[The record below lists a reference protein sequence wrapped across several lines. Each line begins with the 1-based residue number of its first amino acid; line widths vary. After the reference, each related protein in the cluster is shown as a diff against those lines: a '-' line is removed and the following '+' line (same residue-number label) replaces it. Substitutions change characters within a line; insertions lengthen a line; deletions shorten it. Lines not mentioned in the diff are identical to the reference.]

1 MLTNK
6 ELSEKLNIPIT
17 KIRRNTKE
25 LLGED
30 PVAKR
35 RTGFMRQF
43 TINEG
48 FFVYLG
54 GFLVSHLGMSFEGAR
69 NTLEI
74 LKPWLL
80 LNGLVPAIPK
90 NSIRLGADRKIKGA
104 VRMSLLPSPNDDR
117 IQLFIIS
124 GVADSKPSS
133 DIDSLGRSFS
143 ISENITIEYQISSDE
158 DCDVILL
165 RDPLSGKTVSMR
177 GIPQLIDPL
186 SEETIFTREIP
197 IMDLIENFTRLVTEE
212 TAFDWFLN
220 WRALAE
226 KDPTEAENSIKKFV
240 KEHEKYPSLSELLAI
255 MDIQMD

>member
-6 ELSEKLNIPIT
+6 ELSEKLKIPIT

-35 RTGFMRQF
+35 RTGFKRQF
-43 TINEG
+43 SFNEG

-74 LKPWLL
+74 LKPWLF

-90 NSIRLGADRKIKGA
+90 NSIRLGADRKIT
-104 VRMSLLPSPNDDR
+104 VSLRISLLPSPKDDR
-117 IQLFIIS
+117 IQLFKIS
-124 GVADSKPSS
+124 GVADYNHSS
-133 DIDSLGRSFS
+133 DRDSLGRSFS
-143 ISENITIEYQISSDE
+143 KLEKIIIEYEVSADE
-158 DCDVILL
+158 DSDLIH
-165 RDPLSGKTVSMR
+165 
-177 GIPQLIDPL
+177 LIDPI
-186 SEETIFTREIP
+186 SEEKILTRVIP
-197 IMDLIENFTRLVTEE
+197 IMVLIENFTRLVMGDESS
-212 TAFDWFLN
+212 DWYKN
-220 WRALAE
+220 WKLLAE

-240 KEHEKYPSLSELLAI
+240 KKHKKDPSPSDLLVI
-255 MDIQMD
+255 LGIEMD

>member
-17 KIRRNTKE
+17 KVRRNTKE
-25 LLGED
+25 FLGED

-35 RTGFMRQF
+35 RTGFKRHF
-43 TINEG
+43 TINEA

-54 GFLVSHLGMSFEGAR
+54 GFLVSHLGMSFQGAR

-90 NSIRLGADRKIKGA
+90 NSIRLGADRKIKRA
-104 VRMSLLPSPNDDR
+104 LRIDLLPSPNDDR

-124 GVADSKPSS
+124 GVAHSKPISYT
-133 DIDSLGRSFS
+133 DSLGRSFS
-143 ISENITIEYQISSDE
+143 ISEKITIEYQVSADE
-158 DCDVILL
+158 DSELIH
-165 RDPLSGKTVSMR
+165 
-177 GIPQLIDPL
+177 LIDPL

-220 WRALAE
+220 WKALAE
-226 KDPTEAENSIKKFV
+226 KDPTEAGNSIEKFV
-240 KEHEKYPSLSELLAI
+240 KKHKKYPSPSDLLVI
-255 MDIQMD
+255 LGIEMG